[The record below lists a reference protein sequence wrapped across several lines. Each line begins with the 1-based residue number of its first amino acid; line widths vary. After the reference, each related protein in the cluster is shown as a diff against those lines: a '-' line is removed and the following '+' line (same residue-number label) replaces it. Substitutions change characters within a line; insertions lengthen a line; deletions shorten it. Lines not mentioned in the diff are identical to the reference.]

1 MDWRRPDEG
10 SDSSGL
16 APRRGRSAQ
25 QGVAVLFLAA
35 LMVAAGSLASGQE
48 KRPPP
53 TLGRIREAVTAL
65 AAAPTV
71 STGTVGF
78 YLASLD
84 APDRPLVQ
92 RNPRQSFMPASTL
105 KTITTGAALELLG
118 PDFVFETRV
127 TWHPAT
133 GDLIIHGAG
142 DPSLGRGGWDELFG
156 SWLDGLRAL
165 GVTEIRGRVVADE
178 SAWEPQEIPDGWTW
192 LDIGNYYAPPLTPLA
207 FHDNEFRL
215 WFRLEG
221 RPGDPAVLYDAE
233 PWPDGM
239 RIIDELKIGE
249 PGTGDEAY
257 AYGRPGEGRY
267 TLRGTL
273 AADAGKQFIRVAL
286 PDPALFGAREFA
298 RFLQS
303 RGVPVHGGAVT
314 SRRLEAAG
322 TPHNPGEGHPVAVH
336 RSAPLR
342 DLLVAIN
349 HRSLNLDC
357 ECLLRT
363 LGQGSARDGLDA
375 LRAHLSSRPLKLAG
389 YQQTD
394 GSGLSRTNMITPELL
409 TRANAAVLAG
419 PHGEDFLASLPMLG
433 APESTLRRLRPAR
446 EGAVLHA
453 KSGTIERV
461 KAYTGHL
468 KSASGRRYV
477 FSVFVNNYDGPY
489 NQDVGPGLAAL
500 LEALGGL

>member
-1 MDWRRPDEG
+1 MGAGP
-10 SDSSGL
+10 
-16 APRRGRSAQ
+16 SAM
-25 QGVAVLFLAA
+25 GKENKPSPA
-35 LMVAAGSLASGQE
+35 
-48 KRPPP
+48 
-53 TLGRIREAVTAL
+53 LGRIREAVATL

-92 RNPRQSFMPASTL
+92 RNPRQSFIPASTM
-105 KTITTGAALELLG
+105 KTMTTGVALELLG
-118 PDFVFETRV
+118 PEFVFETRV

-133 GDLIIHGAG
+133 GDLVIHGSG

-156 SWLDGLRAL
+156 AWLDGLRSL

-192 LDIGNYYAPPLTPLA
+192 LDIGNYYAPPLTPLS

-221 RPGDPAVLYDAE
+221 RPGEPALLYDAE

-267 TLRGTL
+267 TVRGML

-286 PDPALFGAREFA
+286 PDPALFCAREFA
-298 RFLQS
+298 RFLQT

-314 SRRLEAAG
+314 TRRLAAAG
-322 TPHNPGEGHPVAVH
+322 LTHDPGESAPVAVH

-342 DLLVAIN
+342 DLLVTIN
-349 HRSLNLDC
+349 HQSLNLDC
-357 ECLLRT
+357 ECLLLT
-363 LGQGSARDGLDA
+363 LGHGRARDGLDA
-375 LRAHLSSRPLKLAG
+375 LRDHLASRSLKLAG

-409 TRANAAVLAG
+409 TRANAAVIAG
-419 PHGEDFLASLPMLG
+419 PHGAEFLASLPVLG

-446 EGAVLHA
+446 EGAVIHA

-468 KSASGRRYV
+468 ESSSGQRYV
-477 FSVFVNNYDGPY
+477 FSVLVNNYDGPY

-500 LEALGGL
+500 FEALAAL